1 MSPTAAI
8 ANVALKAA
16 VGAAPISRT
25 VPLDPYTPTFYAV
38 CTLIIVVIGAV
49 ARVSIVGAPARTKA
63 NSDAEQATLNTLLS
77 QISGLSN
84 RVTDLEK
91 QVVDERRSCVEQLSA
106 QAKTYDARIEGMEN
120 ELRGMRA
127 NWLQSAR
134 SSGALQL
141 SPSTAPNAQQKLI
154 DRLDEQKPSDEDQS

>member
-1 MSPTAAI
+1 MNPTAVIADAAI
-8 ANVALKAA
+8 KAA
-16 VGAAPISRT
+16 VSAAPISKT
-25 VPLDPYTPTFYAV
+25 VPLNPYTPTFYAV
-38 CTLIIVVIGAV
+38 CVLCLLAAAGLG
-49 ARVSIVGAPARTKA
+49 RVWIVGMAGRTKA
-63 NSDAEQATLNTLLS
+63 KSDAEQATLGTLLA
-77 QISGLSN
+77 QISGLSA
-84 RVTDLEK
+84 RVADLEK

-106 QAKTYDARIEGMEN
+106 QAKNYDARIEGMEN

-141 SPSTAPNAQQKLI
+141 SPSTAPHAQQKLI